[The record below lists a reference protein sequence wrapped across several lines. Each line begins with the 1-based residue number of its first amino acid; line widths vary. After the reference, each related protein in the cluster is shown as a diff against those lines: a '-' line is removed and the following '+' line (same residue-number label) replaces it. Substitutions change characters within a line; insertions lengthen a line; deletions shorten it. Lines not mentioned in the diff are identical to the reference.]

1 MYNYC
6 HYLSINYVKN
16 ERKMDRRNFIKRTSL
31 ASGGLFFVPQFVKA
45 FEQQATQLF
54 SNKKIVI
61 VQLKGG
67 NDGLNTVVPFRND
80 IYYQKRNGLAIPK
93 SNLLKLNDEVGLHK
107 SLAPLQ
113 KLYDKGYVS
122 IINNVGYPNPNR
134 SHFRSTDIWQT
145 ASDSNE
151 YLQSGWIGRFLDS
164 TKSKP
169 YKAIEVDESLS
180 LMLKGEQQNGLAITN
195 PKLLYQSLKQPF
207 FKDVLNHY
215 NDTHLSEHNLGYLY
229 NTMINAK
236 SSAKY
241 IYEKS
246 NTSTSKASYP
256 KNVFGK
262 QLKTIAEF
270 INSGLE
276 TQVYYAALSGFDTH
290 ANQSNR
296 QARLLQ
302 LYADSMEVFVNDLE
316 KHNSLKDVLIIT
328 FSEFGR
334 RVQQN
339 AANGTDHGTTN
350 NVFIIGKNLKKQGMY
365 NELSDLQN
373 LDANGDLRY
382 EIDFREIYATLLDK
396 WLQVDDTQ
404 ILNKQF
410 SKLRFI

>member
-1 MYNYC
+1 
-6 HYLSINYVKN
+6 
-16 ERKMDRRNFIKRTSL
+16 MDRRNFIKRTSL

-45 FEQQATQLF
+45 FEQNAQQLF

-61 VQLKGG
+61 IQLKGG

-80 IYYQKRNGLAIPK
+80 VYYQKRNGIAIPK
-93 SNLLKLNDEVGLHK
+93 NKLLQLNDEVGLHP

-151 YLQSGWIGRFLDS
+151 YLQSGWIGRFLDE

-169 YKAIEVDESLS
+169 YKAIEVDENLS
-180 LMLKGEQQNGLAITN
+180 LMLKGELQNGLAVTN
-195 PKLLYQSLKQPF
+195 PKLFYKSLKQPF
-207 FKDVLNHY
+207 FNDVLNHY
-215 NDTHLSEHNLGYLY
+215 NDSHLSEHNLGYLY
-229 NTMINAK
+229 TTMIDAK
-236 SSAKY
+236 SSAKH

-246 NTSTSKASYP
+246 KTTTSKATYP

-262 QLKTIAEF
+262 QLKTIGEF

-290 ANQSNR
+290 VNQKNR
-296 QARLLQ
+296 QARLLE

-316 KHNSLKDVLIIT
+316 QNNTLKDTLIIT

-339 AANGTDHGTTN
+339 AANGTDHGTAN
-350 NVFIIGKNLKKQGMY
+350 NVFVIGKNLKKQGMY
-365 NELSDLQN
+365 NDLPNLQN
-373 LDANGDLRY
+373 LDANGDLKH

-396 WLQVDDTQ
+396 WLKVDDAQ

-410 SKLRFI
+410 SKLSFV